1 MTLASFN
8 GPEFVACLVAWFAL
22 VGCVERRWFAPAR
35 QAEQGRRVYDWER
48 E

>member
-1 MTLASFN
+1 VILASFN

-22 VGCVERRWFAPAR
+22 VRYVDRRWFAPAR
-35 QAEQGRRVYDWER
+35 RAEGE